1 MENKT
6 LRYVLLITLA
16 LIWGSSFILIK
27 KGLLYLN
34 PFQVGALRIVFAA
47 MFIIVVGFRY
57 LAKINRRHWKYLF
70 ITAMLGTFI
79 PAFLFSWA
87 QTSLNSSIS
96 AILNSLTPLNTLLIG
111 IWFFGYSFQRRQLWG
126 VVIGFMGSILLIIN
140 GINEGG
146 NQDFRFSILLIIAT
160 WCYATNVNMLNKYLY
175 DLNPISITVGNFS
188 ILLLPALGVL
198 FGSGFSLQNITPE
211 ITTSIGYLALLGIV
225 GTAMANIIFFKL
237 IKISSP
243 IFASSVTYLIPLV
256 ASVWGLFDHEVFT
269 WMQLLGAVIIM
280 CGVYLSAKK

>member
-6 LRYVLLITLA
+6 LRYILLITLA